1 MSDAIKIIK
10 YELANIDS
18 DTPTN
23 MKRMILLSK
32 AMSVAVTALQE
43 ISVESSTTECSHDDL
58 VKLENRVTKKAHFAI
73 KQIVNILSG
82 GKDGK

>member
-43 ISVESSTTECSHDDL
+43 ISIESSTTESSRDDL
-58 VKLENRVTKKAHFAI
+58 VKLENRVTKKAHFALKTI
-73 KQIVNILSG
+73 ANILSG
-82 GKDGK
+82 VKDGK